1 MHYKWHQYVILFL
14 CLLRIVWSN
23 EGEEDRYFTNSWVLE
38 INGGD
43 EVADR
48 IANQHDFINMGQVE

>member
-1 MHYKWHQYVILFL
+1 MRYKWQLYVVLFL
-14 CLLRIVWSN
+14 CLLGIVWSN
-23 EGEEDRYFTNSWVLE
+23 EGKEDRYFTNSWVLE

-48 IANQHDFINMGQVE
+48 IAKQHDFINMGQVE